1 MVIIMNINE
10 IFNMYFGII
19 EDERDSYTTKHRLI
33 DILKLVMISVLCGMD
48 ELDKMIDYGNSKK
61 EFLKKEFEIE
71 SIPSKS
77 TLTRILVMI
86 DSKWLGL
93 SIVGIVQSLIKEKH
107 RQIMIDGKAIKS
119 TDAIKAIG
127 KMMNIVTAYTNT
139 GISLLQK
146 TVDNKT
152 NEIPAVKELIDMLDV
167 KGMIITADAMHCQK
181 ETAEKI
187 VTNGGD
193 YVLQLKANQ
202 KGFYDDV
209 YAMFDNKYMDETDKN
224 CEYEI
229 YKTEEKSHGRIEKR
243 TCYVLNEIAFFTDYL
258 ANWKG
263 LKKIFAVVREVEKD
277 NKITKEISCYLSSKN
292 TTAENLLSYTRKH
305 WEIESMHHI
314 LDVTYDEDR
323 CKLLSQ
329 RAQENL
335 NIFRKMG
342 ISIHKNYLKNKKQT
356 VKSNMFNCL
365 LNDNLLMEVIRNIT
379 IL

>member
-1 MVIIMNINE
+1 MNINE

-19 EDERDSYTTKHRLI
+19 EDERDSFTIKHRLI
-33 DILKLVMISVLCGMD
+33 DVLKLVMISVLCGMD

-61 EFLKKEFEIE
+61 EFLEKEFEIK

-86 DSKWLGL
+86 NPKWLGL
-93 SIVGIVQSLIKEKH
+93 SIVGIVQSLIKEKTT
-107 RQIMIDGKAIKS
+107 QIMIDGKAIKS
-119 TDAIKAIG
+119 TDAIKTIE

-146 TVDNKT
+146 TVEDKT
-152 NEIPAVKELIDMLDV
+152 NEIPAVKELIQMLDV
-167 KGMIITADAMHCQK
+167 KGMVITADAMHCQK
-181 ETAEKI
+181 ETAETI
-187 VTNGGD
+187 VNNGGD

-202 KGFYDDV
+202 KNFYDDV
-209 YAMFDNKYMDETDKN
+209 YAMFDEKYMDETDKN

-229 YKTEEKSHGRIEKR
+229 YKTQEKSHGRIETR
-243 TCYVLNEIAFFTDYL
+243 TCYVLNEIAYFTDYL

-263 LKKIFAVVREVEKD
+263 LKKIFSVVREVEEE

-342 ISIHKNYLKNKKQT
+342 ISMHKNYLKNKKQT
-356 VKSNMFNCL
+356 VKSSMFNCL
-365 LNDNLLMEVIRNIT
+365 LNDNLLLEVIGNIT

>member
-1 MVIIMNINE
+1 MNINE

-19 EDERDSYTTKHRLI
+19 EDERDAYTIKHKLI

-61 EFLKKEFEIE
+61 EFLEKEFEIK

-77 TLTRILVMI
+77 TLTRIFVMI
-86 DSKWLGL
+86 DPKWLGL

-107 RQIMIDGKAIKS
+107 TQIMLDGKAIKS
-119 TDAIKAIG
+119 TDAIKSIE

-187 VTNGGD
+187 VNNGGD

-202 KGFYDDV
+202 RSFYEDV
-209 YAMFDNKYMDETDKN
+209 YAMFDDKYMDETDKN

-229 YKTEEKSHGRIEKR
+229 YKTEEKSHGRIERR

-277 NKITKEISCYLSSKN
+277 NKVTKEISCYLSSKN

-365 LNDNLLMEVIRNIT
+365 LNDNLLLEVIGNIT
-379 IL
+379 IS